1 MKWTYEEGI
10 QKKTLDDGGGAL
22 WRGLLRRYL
31 PFWSCQTVCSPWSM
45 DRKSTL
51 TIFLAWSTLMYNSW
65 RIFCMKSKFWL
76 CIKILFDGFGL
87 VLYNVISISLWQ
99 KVFGKSQTICTM
111 IASLSLMTLMQTTSL
126 TVMWGTNW
134 LSTKQILIYTWFHSK
149 TQMFTLCNC
158 TTKEGWKLLN

>member
-51 TIFLAWSTLMYNSW
+51 TIFLAWSTLVD
-65 RIFCMKSKFWL
+65 ILKSYFIIDLIIDSSIDLKL
-76 CIKILFDGFGL
+76 IIYSLDYIQARPKNLILFWIGSLLFYPQYLCQFLIKSNNQGQFQNQL
-87 VLYNVISISLWQ
+87 VLRIPKLTLVVRFDQDLAKIWRVKENASIS
-99 KVFGKSQTICTM
+99 K
-111 IASLSLMTLMQTTSL
+111 
-126 TVMWGTNW
+126 
-134 LSTKQILIYTWFHSK
+134 
-149 TQMFTLCNC
+149 
-158 TTKEGWKLLN
+158 